1 MKLRLLFSATALV
14 VLTWQA
20 GTAQVPAGAPSGST
34 GQCNDS
40 TYANAPSKRGA
51 CKGHQGVKVW
61 FATAPPKTSPAAAT
75 ADDIASGLSTDPDR
89 NVSAIELGAT
99 APTPQA
105 KTTTTAS
112 PRTAPRGGRGLVWL
126 NTSTNVYHCYGTRY
140 YGNTKAGKYV
150 SESDAKAA
158 GAHPDQGDAC
168 SQ

>member
-34 GQCNDS
+34 DS
-40 TYANAPSKRGA
+40 AT
-51 CKGHQGVKVW
+51 
-61 FATAPPKTSPAAAT
+61 TAPMRTHRAREA
-75 ADDIASGLSTDPDR
+75 L
-89 NVSAIELGAT
+89 VSAIELGAT

-112 PRTAPRGGRGLVWL
+112 PRTAPGGGRGLVWL
-126 NTSTNVYHCYGTRY
+126 NTSTNVYYCYGTRY

-150 SESDAKAA
+150 SEADAKAA